1 MIDFNEAKKSTSE
14 YKKMNMYLGTFN
26 ISFETC
32 VSNLVGKPGTLLWI
46 CYYTLQIS
54 NKKIILE
61 FFFLKCMFL

>member
-32 VSNLVGKPGTLLWI
+32 VSNLVGKPGTFMLNSPAFVMDLLL
-46 CYYTLQIS
+46 YFT
-54 NKKIILE
+54 N
-61 FFFLKCMFL
+61 